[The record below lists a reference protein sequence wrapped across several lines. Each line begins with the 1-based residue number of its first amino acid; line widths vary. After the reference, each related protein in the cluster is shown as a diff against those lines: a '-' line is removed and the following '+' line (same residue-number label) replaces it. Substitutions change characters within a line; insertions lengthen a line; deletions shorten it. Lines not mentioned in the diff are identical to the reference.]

1 MGLKDILS
9 KLDTTLSAK
18 KGRAAKQV
26 TAIDELVGKLEIKAA
41 KYQNK
46 LGLAQTDYE
55 KEKLQ
60 RKIKVCNA
68 QIKKGKA
75 AADELRLETV

>member
-1 MGLKDILS
+1 MGLKDLLG
-9 KLDTTLSAK
+9 KLDSTLTTP

-26 TAIDELVGKLEIKAA
+26 VAIESLVHKLELKAV
-41 KYQNK
+41 KYQKK
-46 LGLAQTDYE
+46 LEAAATDYE
-55 KEKLQ
+55 KEKLN

-75 AADELRLETV
+75 AANELRLETI